1 MSVTKIQTQMLFEIH
16 LKLYLVGI
24 VVFKKVK
31 LVKVNFGMKIFVRI
45 ESIMNLIFS

>member
-31 LVKVNFGMKIFVRI
+31 LVKVILERKYLL
-45 ESIMNLIFS
+45 ELSP